1 MVVVELRQRN
11 RIKTNESH
19 FLNVSG
25 NFKYPPEQAFKEV
38 KDRKRRKKGCV
49 CGCGGKPDKIQ
60 KNQKIKIKIKKEF
73 KEQRFDCTA

>member
-1 MVVVELRQRN
+1 MVVVKIRQRI
-11 RIKTNESH
+11 RIKTNERH

-49 CGCGGKPDKIQ
+49 CVCGCGGKPDKIQ
-60 KNQKIKIKIKKEF
+60 KNQKMKIKIKKEF
-73 KEQRFDCTA
+73 KGIEV

>member
-1 MVVVELRQRN
+1 MVEVKIRQRI

-38 KDRKRRKKGCV
+38 KERKRKKGCV

-60 KNQKIKIKIKKEF
+60 KNQKMKIKIKKEF
-73 KEQRFDCTA
+73 KGIEV